1 MRASRVV
8 LSDLA
13 VADILAQADWY
24 ELQSDRKLAER
35 WDRAVTLSILRLVR
49 TPRAG
54 ALCGFKAEALRA
66 TRRLPV
72 TGFSA
77 HLIFYNFLENQVDVL
92 RVVHGAR
99 DLESLLSE

>member
-1 MRASRVV
+1 M
-8 LSDLA
+8 A

-24 ELQSDRKLAER
+24 ELQSDRRLAKR
-35 WDRAVTLSILRLVR
+35 WEQAVTPSILRLVR

-77 HLIFYNFLENQVDVL
+77 HLIFYNFLGNQVHVL

-99 DLESLLSE
+99 DLEKLLSE

>member
-1 MRASRVV
+1 MRKLRVIS
-8 LSDLA
+8 SDLA

-35 WDRAVTLSILRLVR
+35 RERAVTSSILLLIR

-77 HLIFYNFLENQVDVL
+77 HLIFYNFVGSQIHIL
-92 RVVHGAR
+92 RVIHGAR
-99 DLESLLSE
+99 DLENLFSE

>member
-1 MRASRVV
+1 MKAPRVV
-8 LSDLA
+8 FSDLA

-24 ELQSDRKLAER
+24 ELQSDRRLAKR
-35 WDRAVTLSILRLVR
+35 WERAVTSSLLRLVK

-54 ALCGFKAEALRA
+54 ALCGFKADALRA

-77 HLIFYNFLENQVDVL
+77 HLIFYKVSGNQIHVL

-99 DLESLLSE
+99 DLDRLFSE

>member
-1 MRASRVV
+1 
-8 LSDLA
+8 LA

-24 ELQSDRKLAER
+24 KLQSDRRLAER
-35 WDRAVTLSILRLVR
+35 WERAVTSSILRLVR

-54 ALCGFKAEALRA
+54 ALCGFKPEALRA

-77 HLIFYNFLENQVDVL
+77 HLIFYNLLVNQIHVL

-99 DLESLLSE
+99 DLERLLSG

>member
-1 MRASRVV
+1 M
-8 LSDLA
+8 A

-24 ELQSDRKLAER
+24 ELQSDRKLAKR
-35 WDRAVTLSILRLVR
+35 WERAVTSSILLLVR
-49 TPRAG
+49 APRAG

-66 TRRLPV
+66 TRRLSV

-77 HLIFYNFLENQVDVL
+77 HLIFHNFLGNQIHVL

-99 DLESLLSE
+99 DLETLLSE